1 MHPHQSEQPTRPHPP
16 ARRRKSSAGKWA
28 LITVGAIVATILAVV
43 MGTRMIAF
51 VVGGPADRTAEPETT
66 AAIVSGIPKP
76 DADQA
81 EELLYGLREVD
92 RALDEARSIDR
103 ARNTCSDLLAGKK
116 RAQVVANTRIRF
128 DGGSASVDE
137 ADAEQIV
144 KLVEAGGWCR

>member
-1 MHPHQSEQPTRPHPP
+1 M
-16 ARRRKSSAGKWA
+16 
-28 LITVGAIVATILAVV
+28 GAIVAFVLAVV
-43 MGTRMIAF
+43 MAGRMLAF
-51 VVGGPADRTAEPETT
+51 VSDRTAEPQETVKV
-66 AAIVSGIPKP
+66 VSGIPKP